1 MELDSITTL
10 ISNVGFPI
18 MCVLALGWFVY
29 KSYDRIM
36 TNNQTREDKLYE
48 MIGKTQAQLDQAQD
62 TNAKFLSVLD
72 QINKDTEQ
80 MKTDI
85 DVIKDTLRQLP
96 KRKTDKEVKDG
107 E

>member
-1 MELDSITTL
+1 MEIDSITTL

-18 MCVLALGWFVY
+18 VCVLALGWFVY
-29 KSYDRIM
+29 RSYERIM

-62 TNAKFLSVLD
+62 TNAKFLNVLD

-80 MKTDI
+80 MKADI
-85 DVIKDTLRQLP
+85 DDIKDTLKQIP
-96 KRKTDKEVKDG
+96 KRKTDKEVK

>member
-1 MELDSITTL
+1 MELDSIITL

-18 MCVLALGWFVY
+18 VCVLALGWFVY

-48 MIGKTQAQLDQAQD
+48 MIGKTQAQLDQAQK
-62 TNAKFLSVLD
+62 TNARFLGVLD

-96 KRKTDKEVKDG
+96 KRKTDKEIKD

>member
-1 MELDSITTL
+1 MEIDSITTL

-18 MCVLALGWFVY
+18 VCVLALGWFVY
-29 KSYDRIM
+29 RSYDRIM

-48 MIGKTQAQLDQAQD
+48 MIGKTQAQLDHAQD
-62 TNAKFLSVLD
+62 TNAKFLNVLD

-85 DVIKDTLRQLP
+85 DDIKDTLRQLP
-96 KRKTDKEVKDG
+96 KRKTDKEAVKD